1 MELKKV
7 KEDLANATASCEVL
21 QKEYSEWHEKQ
32 VILEKE
38 YERQLVLKE
47 IYKKQKELEK
57 KKAEKEELKRKIL
70 WEQKRYAEL
79 NEKLGKISQGKFCF
93 ARI

>member
-1 MELKKV
+1 M
-7 KEDLANATASCEVL
+7 
-21 QKEYSEWHEKQ
+21 
-32 VILEKE
+32 ILEKE

-47 IYKKQKELEK
+47 IREKQKELEK
-57 KKAEKEELKRKIL
+57 KKAEKEELKRKIS